1 MSPDNDPDLRVDDEP
16 GTERPFGT
24 GEEQEPEPSGLAL
37 DPYADD
43 LLIAP
48 KRSSKS
54 PWLLIVVVIVLIVI
68 ALALALVVL
77 RVRVG

>member
-1 MSPDNDPDLRVDDEP
+1 MSPSDDSELHVDDEP
-16 GTERPFGT
+16 EAERPFGT
-24 GEEQEPEPSGLAL
+24 GEEQEPESSGLAL

-77 RVRVG
+77 RTHVG